1 MRRAVLSVSL
11 AVLAGAL
18 GLFVAI
24 RARAAATRAS
34 TYRLDSYALQ
44 LNGDTQYVNGVDGG
58 FIDGTVVTENG
69 GPMPKKHIGG
79 VKIEPVRARVR
90 VDQFTQFLSD
100 SLQGKGEN
108 ASGTI
113 YYIDNGGTV
122 QQQRT
127 LLGLTLSELAFPG
140 CSGSQ
145 KTGNALLMTMTLA
158 AESSKALEPL
168 AGATPPVKADISAAS
183 KAKQWTGNFR
193 FQVPGLPTNRVSVI
207 EPFTIRRKGTSDA
220 IGNTKE
226 PGLKGPVVWE
236 IPNLVFYMTPQD
248 SLAWIAWHDDF
259 VVQGNNSDAQEKTFT
274 LELLSPDMK
283 STILQWE
290 GSGVGIVSAKYEQSL
305 SANAPVSQGFRV
317 ELYVESLKLTANGS
331 APATKP

>member
-1 MRRAVLSVSL
+1 MWRAVFSVSL
-11 AVLAGAL
+11 AVLAVAL
-18 GLFVAI
+18 GLFATI
-24 RARAAATRAS
+24 RARAAVNRAS

-44 LNGDTQYVNGVDGG
+44 LNGDTQYVNGLDGG
-58 FIDGTVVTENG
+58 FVDGVVVTENG
-69 GPMPKKHIGG
+69 GPMPKKHIGNA
-79 VKIEPVRARVR
+79 KIEPVRARVR

-100 SLQGKGEN
+100 SLAGKGEN
-108 ASGTI
+108 GSGTI

-127 LLGLTLSELAFPG
+127 LSGLTLSELAFPG

-158 AESSKALEPL
+158 AESSKAVEPL
-168 AGATPPVKADISAAS
+168 AGATPPIKADTGAAS
-183 KAKQWTGNFR
+183 KAKQWAGNFR

-207 EPFTIRRKGTSDA
+207 EPFTIRRKAASDA
-220 IGNTKE
+220 GGTTKE
-226 PGLKGPVVWE
+226 PGLKPVVWE

-259 VVQGNNSDAQEKTFT
+259 VVQEHNSDAQEKTFT

-283 STILQWE
+283 STILQLD